1 MSHLEIELPDFND
14 DSLFALKD
22 AIVIYSYENTD
33 YAIAYNDCA
42 LRLAKS
48 TNSNDRIKYHNEIPY
63 YLICRKW
70 LTGNEKTLV
79 SFTRYPICIIPAKET
94 LVTEQVAHVEEENS
108 MQELTLILLSS
119 LSITALFSY
128 FTSRV
133 LWKD

>member
-48 TNSNDRIKYHNEIPY
+48 TNSNDRIKYHMTFPIT
-63 YLICRKW
+63 LFV
-70 LTGNEKTLV
+70 GNG
-79 SFTRYPICIIPAKET
+79 
-94 LVTEQVAHVEEENS
+94 
-108 MQELTLILLSS
+108 
-119 LSITALFSY
+119 
-128 FTSRV
+128 
-133 LWKD
+133 